1 MTNGTENNNAVDP
14 NYVAPDPAPMKNL
27 TLGEIRVKVT
37 FNVAKDEQSIYVNR
51 IKRQSAELIDLI
63 NDAVASPHFTDAEF
77 YEWQRLKD
85 LAVTAVEEGAMWG
98 VKAAT
103 I

>member
-1 MTNGTENNNAVDP
+1 MTNGNDNQNA
-14 NYVAPDPAPMKNL
+14 ARQI
-27 TLGEIRVKVT
+27 TLGEKRLRVS
-37 FNVAKDEQSIYVNR
+37 FNPSSAQTGTYVDM
-51 IKRQSAELIDLI
+51 IKQKSAELIDLI

-85 LAVTAVEEGAMWG
+85 LAITAVEEGAMWG

>member
-63 NDAVASPHFTDAEF
+63 NASEYLDIKKLQIQLINKLENLIFF
-77 YEWQRLKD
+77 
-85 LAVTAVEEGAMWG
+85 
-98 VKAAT
+98 
-103 I
+103 